1 MSVSLFKSFLE
12 EYNGCEA
19 RTMAVLNGSWE
30 EIKPDSFLVGNY
42 VHAWNQG
49 TLEEFK
55 KCIQKC
61 ILKELQQRDN

>member
-1 MSVSLFKSFLE
+1 MGRNKTRF
-12 EYNGCEA
+12 
-19 RTMAVLNGSWE
+19 
-30 EIKPDSFLVGNY
+30 FLVGNY

-61 ILKELQQRDN
+61 ILEELQQRDN